1 MRRLITF
8 LAFSLVVASCNGD
21 SGSTP
26 VVTGSEPGGDV
37 VVGDTAPPETPPPP
51 PTCPATTPFIATPGA
66 DDPYIE
72 FVSSGDP
79 GLASV
84 TISQAAFECA
94 TDVVAVGSSDPNRI
108 AVAAVLAADLGAPLL
123 VGSPA
128 TISLLTFEI
137 ERLAPERLVAVGD
150 DLAVTVPEWTEVDVI
165 EGDTLAIAI
174 EVNSR
179 LGATSSLPL
188 PETIGL
194 STLVAAFNAIGANTG
209 LLPPTPPTTTTTTT
223 TAESTTTTMTP
234 ISEREPEPEDVPG
247 LTAGTGTSGV
257 AILVDGNDT
266 AAALAALAT
275 ATSSGAVVSLID
287 ERDLRRVPDAGR
299 ALQGSAAPI
308 GAIHVLADVT
318 NDARWQL
325 DVIRTADEL
334 PGGGFLILPRRYVAL
349 YGNPVTS
356 ALGVLGEQGS
366 GADGARAS
374 AARIRDIAAPFEAG
388 DLPVQPAF
396 EIIATVA
403 AAEAGADGDYS
414 NEFGADIIQPWIDV
428 AAEEDVYVI
437 LDLQPGRDDFL
448 SQAMEYEE
456 FLLNPH
462 VGLALDPE
470 WRLEPDQV
478 HLRQIGRVEAAEV
491 QQVIEWLADLVREND
506 LPQKMLLLHQFR
518 FFMLENRE
526 TIQPRPELQ
535 IIIQMDGQGAVSDKY
550 ATWNALTEGWET
562 HPWAWGWKN
571 FYDEDSPGPIP
582 ASEVFELVPTAVL
595 VSYQ

>member
-1 MRRLITF
+1 MRY
-8 LAFSLVVASCNGD
+8 LAALLVVALVAASCSGG

-26 VVTGSEPGGDV
+26 VPTGSDPSSDV

-51 PTCPATTPFIATPGA
+51 PNCPATTPITADRAA

-94 TDVVAVGSSDPNRI
+94 TDVVAVGSSDANRI
-108 AVAAVLAADLGAPLL
+108 AVATVLAADIGAPLL

-128 TISLLTFEI
+128 TAALLTFEI
-137 ERLAPERLVAVGD
+137 ERLAPERLLVVGD
-150 DLAVTVPEWTEVDVI
+150 DLVVDAPEWTEVERI
-165 EGDTLAIAI
+165 GGDTISIAI
-174 EVNSR
+174 EVNAR
-179 LGATSSLPL
+179 VEAVASLPL
-188 PETIGL
+188 PEGTGIA
-194 STLVAAFNAIGANTG
+194 TLLATTNAIVADAG
-209 LLPPTPPTTTTTTT
+209 LLPPPSTTTTTT
-223 TAESTTTTMTP
+223 EGTTTTVP
-234 ISEREPEPEDVPG
+234 LGNAEPEPEDVPG
-247 LTAGTGTSGV
+247 LIAGDGTTGV

-266 AAALAALAT
+266 VAVLAAIAAAS
-275 ATSSGAVVSLID
+275 SSGAVVALVD
-287 ERDLRRVPDAGR
+287 ERDLRSVPAAGR
-299 ALQGSAAPI
+299 ALQGSTVPI
-308 GAIHVLADVT
+308 GAIHVIGDVT

-325 DVIRTADEL
+325 DVLRFAEEL

-349 YGNPVTS
+349 YGNPLTS
-356 ALGVLGEQGS
+356 DLGVLGEQGS

-374 AARIRDIAAPFEAG
+374 VARIREIAAPFEAG

-403 AAEAGADGDYS
+403 AAEAGPDGDYS
-414 NEFGADIIQPWIDV
+414 NEFGADVIQPWIDV

-478 HLRQIGRVEAAEV
+478 HLRQIGRVDAAEV
-491 QQVIEWLADLVREND
+491 QQVIEWLADLVRDND

-518 FFMLENRE
+518 FFMIENRD
-526 TIQPRPELQ
+526 TLQPRPELQ
-535 IIIQMDGQGAVSDKY
+535 IIVQMDGQGAVPDKY
-550 ATWNALTEGWET
+550 ATWNALTEGWEN
-562 HPWAWGWKN
+562 HVWAWGWKN